1 MSERVFI
8 GLGTNLG
15 ERCDNL
21 ARARAL
27 LSAKVSIIRQ
37 SSIYETKPWGFL
49 EQPDFLNQVVEGETD
64 LTPTELLDFLKC
76 VEKKMGRET
85 SFRYGPRLI
94 DLDILLYGERVVH
107 TKRLDVPHPKLAER
121 AFVLVPLA
129 EIASEVVHPVEG
141 RTIRNLRD
149 SLNPTFSEVI
159 RIVC

>member
-27 LSAKVSIIRQ
+27 LSVKVSIVSQ
-37 SSIYETKPWGFL
+37 SSIYETKPWGYL

-64 LTPTELLDFLKC
+64 LTPTKLLDFLKR

-94 DLDILLYGERVVH
+94 DLDILLYGERIVH
-107 TKRLDVPHPKLAER
+107 TKRLNVPHPKLAER

-129 EIASEVVHPVEG
+129 ELATELVHPVEG
-141 RTIRNLRD
+141 RTIAELLAALPERH
-149 SLNPTFSEVI
+149 EVK
-159 RIVC
+159 RCN